1 MGTSHRTAPGAQPA
15 TPAARRRGSVL
26 EQAIL
31 DAALDQL
38 GAVGWKGLT
47 IEGVAARAQT
57 GKAAVYRRWP
67 SKLELV
73 AEALNAGIPPMIEA
87 PDSGDLRHDLL
98 SLCGWMLDQMYS
110 RSGLALRALM
120 DECDRTEG
128 EYFAEVILGRVIEP
142 VKQLIADVVRRGI
155 ERGEVRGDA
164 TCKLVA
170 DVVPAMMMYLHK
182 TTGCDVQEKDLVL
195 VIDQIMMPLLR
206 VDAPGDP
213 VPRRARGGVR

>member
-15 TPAARRRGSVL
+15 THAARRRGSVL

-47 IEGVAARAQT
+47 IEGVAARAHT

-73 AEALNAGIPPMIEA
+73 AESLKSGIPPLIDP
-87 PDSGDLRHDLL
+87 PDSGDLRADLV
-98 SLCGWMLDQMYS
+98 SLCGWMREQMYS

-128 EYFAEVILGRVIEP
+128 EYFAEVILGRVVDP
-142 VKQLIADVVRRGI
+142 VKELIAAVVRRGI
-155 ERGEVRGDA
+155 DRGEVRPDA

-182 TTGCDVQEKDLVL
+182 TSGCDVQHKDLVQ

-206 VDAPGDP
+206 ADAPGDR
-213 VPRRARGGVR
+213 VPSSADGGVR